1 MGALVLAE
9 PGGGTRPGSRQRY
22 AVPGLLVAGWVGLFA
37 YSAAYLT
44 EDMPFRNQGAAGVT
58 PAGDTPAAQQA
69 ARRAVLLDAP
79 VRGAPAALPPA
90 QSPVP
95 APGPMAAVPA
105 PIPAPVARP
114 APATAQVSASATPD
128 YAGVWGPTA
137 GACGTPSR
145 RRGYIP
151 ATITQDHARAGRTV
165 CTFHDTRRAGN
176 AWITS
181 AECSDRGRRW
191 SSQVRLTVDGDHLTW
206 SSSRGSASY
215 VRCSRR
221 AG

>member
-1 MGALVLAE
+1 MGALALVSGD
-9 PGGGTRPGSRQRY
+9 PGDGMHPGSRRRY

-44 EDMPFRNQGAAGVT
+44 EDMPFRNP
-58 PAGDTPAAQQA
+58 PAGTAPSTEAPAAQQA

-79 VRGAPAALPPA
+79 TRVAPETQAFAA
-90 QSPVP
+90 
-95 APGPMAAVPA
+95 AAVPA
-105 PIPAPVARP
+105 PVTAPVVRP
-114 APATAQVSASATPD
+114 VSASAPVPVAASASAD
-128 YAGVWGPTA
+128 YVGVWGPTA
-137 GACGTPSR
+137 GACGAPSR
-145 RRGYIP
+145 RRGFIP
-151 ATITQDHARAGRTV
+151 ATITQDHARAGRTL

-181 AECSDRGRRW
+181 AECIDRGRRW

-206 SSSRGSASY
+206 SSNRGTASY
-215 VRCSRR
+215 QRCTRR